1 MDFLCS
7 LNNFIRL
14 AQKYYWQIYH
24 IVQFINRFTCAKQ
37 TEAYYPLRLVQQNQM
52 TLTINLH
59 QRLNRSTIKIHLTK
73 EMIEL

>member
-1 MDFLCS
+1 MDFHS
-7 LNNFIRL
+7 LRK
-14 AQKYYWQIYH
+14 AQKYYLQIYH
-24 IVQFINRFTCAKQ
+24 IVQLINRFTCAKQ